1 MEEGEAMAFSIVQ
14 ALIEWLPGEIGAP
27 AHDAAP
33 DPRPRKFA
41 TIERVGGESGVGID
55 RPVLAVQLWA
65 PTAAEAEELA
75 LECRDA
81 LNLRAASI
89 PRVHGAHASSPVSFP
104 DPDSRSARY
113 QITVRATT
121 Q

>member
-1 MEEGEAMAFSIVQ
+1 MAFSIVQ

-55 RPVLAVQLWA
+55 RPILAVQLWA

-104 DPDSRSARY
+104 DPDSRSSRY

>member
-1 MEEGEAMAFSIVQ
+1 MAFSIIQ
-14 ALIEWLPGEIGAP
+14 ALIEWLPGEIGVP
-27 AHDAAP
+27 AHDAPP
-33 DPRPRKFA
+33 DPRPRRFA
-41 TIERVGGESGVGID
+41 TVERVGGESAVGID

-65 PTAAEAEELA
+65 PSNAEAEELA

-89 PRVHGAHASSPVSFP
+89 PCVHGVHAGSPVSFP

-113 QITVRATT
+113 QITT

>member
-1 MEEGEAMAFSIVQ
+1 MAFSIIQ
-14 ALIEWLPGEIGAP
+14 ALIEWLPGEIGVP
-27 AHDAAP
+27 AHDAPP
-33 DPRPRKFA
+33 DPRPRRFA
-41 TIERVGGESGVGID
+41 TVERVGGESAVGID

-65 PTAAEAEELA
+65 PTNAEAEELA

-89 PRVHGAHASSPVSFP
+89 PCVHGVHAGSPVSFP

>member
-1 MEEGEAMAFSIVQ
+1 MAFSIVQ

-27 AHDAAP
+27 VHDAAP

>member
-1 MEEGEAMAFSIVQ
+1 MAFSIIQ
-14 ALIEWLPGEIGAP
+14 ALIEWLPGEIGVP
-27 AHDAAP
+27 AHDAPP
-33 DPRPRKFA
+33 DPRPRRFA
-41 TIERVGGESGVGID
+41 TVERVGGESAVGID

-65 PTAAEAEELA
+65 PSNAEAEELA

-89 PRVHGAHASSPVSFP
+89 PCVHGVHAGSPVSFP

-113 QITVRATT
+113 QSTVRATP